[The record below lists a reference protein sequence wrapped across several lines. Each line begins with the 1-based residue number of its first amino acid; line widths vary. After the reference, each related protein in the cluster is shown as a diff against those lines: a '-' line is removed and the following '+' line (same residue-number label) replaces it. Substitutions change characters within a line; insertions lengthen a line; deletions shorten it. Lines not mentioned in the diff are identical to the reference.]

1 MSKHARCIVFHVF
14 SLWMWW
20 YIYTYIYI
28 YIYRYNTN
36 NYILF
41 KEGSQYLLVTQR
53 QYLHVLT
60 PSHQD
65 HSSWCLNHGTHWH
78 GFRQPHTKHRQ
89 PQGTNANIPPLWF
102 TFWFPSRY
110 CIKLITAD
118 DGHFRTRSVWVTSSV
133 AQCVLEA
140 CIALKT
146 PRNLK
151 MPMTQNQCHPPMKS
165 VISGFR
171 RGTIPGV
178 LNWQPSS
185 CGVTNLDC
193 PKPTWLA

>member
-1 MSKHARCIVFHVF
+1 
-14 SLWMWW
+14 MWW
-20 YIYTYIYI
+20 YICIYTYIHI
-28 YIYRYNTN
+28 YIYNTN

-41 KEGSQYLLVTQR
+41 KEGSQHLLVTQW
-53 QYLHVLT
+53 QYLHVHHLIRT
-60 PSHQD
+60 S
-65 HSSWCLNHGTHWH
+65 LNHGTHWH
-78 GFRQPHTKHRQ
+78 GFRQPHTKHGK

-102 TFWFPSRY
+102 TFDFRAG
-110 CIKLITAD
+110 IKLITAD

-151 MPMTQNQCHPPMKS
+151 MPMTKNQCHPPMKS